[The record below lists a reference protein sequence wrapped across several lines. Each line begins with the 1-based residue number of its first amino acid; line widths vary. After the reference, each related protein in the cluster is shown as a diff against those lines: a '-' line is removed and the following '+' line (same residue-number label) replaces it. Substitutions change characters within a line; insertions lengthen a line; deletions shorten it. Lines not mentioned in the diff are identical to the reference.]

1 MFKTKKSRI
10 PAVYRI
16 LLVAIAVMAI
26 GGIAVNCY
34 VGNYYRADSIAEA
47 AIDSDR
53 EVSVT
58 IEKKDKRIQATQ
70 YDLRHKNY
78 TITFAPQDK
87 EKATKALIFYPG
99 GRVQYTA
106 YAPLMHELAKNNF
119 VCILVHMPGNLA
131 VLDQNAA
138 DGIIEKYKEIY
149 PSIQEW
155 YMGGHSLGGAM
166 AAEYVSKHVDEFDGL
181 YLFAAY
187 STADLSDSD
196 LRVFSVYGSEDG
208 VLDMDKYRKYRSNL
222 PEDTYEYVID
232 GGCHSYFGSYG
243 LQKGE
248 GTPDVAFE
256 EQIEMAVDFIT
267 YNSK

>member
-70 YDLRHKNY
+70 YDLRNKNY

-106 YAPLMHELAKNNF
+106 
-119 VCILVHMPGNLA
+119 VC
-131 VLDQNAA
+131 AA
-138 DGIIEKYKEIY
+138 D
-149 PSIQEW
+149 
-155 YMGGHSLGGAM
+155 A
-166 AAEYVSKHVDEFDGL
+166 
-181 YLFAAY
+181 
-187 STADLSDSD
+187 
-196 LRVFSVYGSEDG
+196 
-208 VLDMDKYRKYRSNL
+208 
-222 PEDTYEYVID
+222 
-232 GGCHSYFGSYG
+232 
-243 LQKGE
+243 
-248 GTPDVAFE
+248 
-256 EQIEMAVDFIT
+256 
-267 YNSK
+267 

>member
-10 PAVYRI
+10 PAVYRM

-34 VGNYYRADSIAEA
+34 VGNYYRADSIAKA

-53 EVSVT
+53 EISVT

-70 YDLRHKNY
+70 YDLKHKNY

-119 VCILVHMPGNLA
+119 VCICRATSQYWTRMQLTV
-131 VLDQNAA
+131 
-138 DGIIEKYKEIY
+138 
-149 PSIQEW
+149 
-155 YMGGHSLGGAM
+155 SL
-166 AAEYVSKHVDEFDGL
+166 KN
-181 YLFAAY
+181 
-187 STADLSDSD
+187 T
-196 LRVFSVYGSEDG
+196 
-208 VLDMDKYRKYRSNL
+208 RKYTHPYRN
-222 PEDTYEYVID
+222 
-232 GGCHSYFGSYG
+232 
-243 LQKGE
+243 
-248 GTPDVAFE
+248 GTWEVTP
-256 EQIEMAVDFIT
+256 
-267 YNSK
+267 

>member
-1 MFKTKKSRI
+1 M
-10 PAVYRI
+10 YRI

-70 YDLRHKNY
+70 YDLKLKNY

-131 VLDQNAA
+131 VLDQEPWLQNMCQSMLMSLT
-138 DGIIEKYKEIY
+138 DYIFLQHIL
-149 PSIQEW
+149 PLTCRIQ
-155 YMGGHSLGGAM
+155 
-166 AAEYVSKHVDEFDGL
+166 
-181 YLFAAY
+181 
-187 STADLSDSD
+187 
-196 LRVFSVYGSEDG
+196 
-208 VLDMDKYRKYRSNL
+208 
-222 PEDTYEYVID
+222 I
-232 GGCHSYFGSYG
+232 
-243 LQKGE
+243 
-248 GTPDVAFE
+248 
-256 EQIEMAVDFIT
+256 
-267 YNSK
+267 

>member
-53 EVSVT
+53 EVAVT

-87 EKATKALIFYPG
+87 EKA
-99 GRVQYTA
+99 
-106 YAPLMHELAKNNF
+106 
-119 VCILVHMPGNLA
+119 
-131 VLDQNAA
+131 
-138 DGIIEKYKEIY
+138 EIY
-149 PSIQEW
+149 LTQ
-155 YMGGHSLGGAM
+155 
-166 AAEYVSKHVDEFDGL
+166 AAEQGNQY
-181 YLFAAY
+181 AAY
-187 STADLSDSD
+187 LLEHWQEAV
-196 LRVFSVYGSEDG
+196 R
-208 VLDMDKYRKYRSNL
+208 
-222 PEDTYEYVID
+222 
-232 GGCHSYFGSYG
+232 
-243 LQKGE
+243 
-248 GTPDVAFE
+248 PDVFLMTTRLLRHLGNVFADE
-256 EQIEMAVDFIT
+256 SERRRSGSGMAVDRKLRRKIREKKIAQGHAEDDHAQIQT
-267 YNSK
+267 M

>member
-70 YDLRHKNY
+70 YDLKLKNY

-87 EKATKALIFYPG
+87 EKATKALIFLS
-99 GRVQYTA
+99 GRQGTVYG
-106 YAPLMHELAKNNF
+106 
-119 VCILVHMPGNLA
+119 VC
-131 VLDQNAA
+131 AA
-138 DGIIEKYKEIY
+138 D
-149 PSIQEW
+149 
-155 YMGGHSLGGAM
+155 A
-166 AAEYVSKHVDEFDGL
+166 
-181 YLFAAY
+181 
-187 STADLSDSD
+187 
-196 LRVFSVYGSEDG
+196 
-208 VLDMDKYRKYRSNL
+208 
-222 PEDTYEYVID
+222 
-232 GGCHSYFGSYG
+232 
-243 LQKGE
+243 
-248 GTPDVAFE
+248 
-256 EQIEMAVDFIT
+256 
-267 YNSK
+267 

>member
-53 EVSVT
+53 EVAVT

-87 EKATKALIFYPG
+87 EKATKALIFI
-99 GRVQYTA
+99 REA
-106 YAPLMHELAKNNF
+106 
-119 VCILVHMPGNLA
+119 
-131 VLDQNAA
+131 
-138 DGIIEKYKEIY
+138 
-149 PSIQEW
+149 
-155 YMGGHSLGGAM
+155 
-166 AAEYVSKHVDEFDGL
+166 
-181 YLFAAY
+181 
-187 STADLSDSD
+187 
-196 LRVFSVYGSEDG
+196 
-208 VLDMDKYRKYRSNL
+208 
-222 PEDTYEYVID
+222 
-232 GGCHSYFGSYG
+232 GCN
-243 LQKGE
+243 
-248 GTPDVAFE
+248 
-256 EQIEMAVDFIT
+256 IRRMRR
-267 YNSK
+267 

>member
-70 YDLRHKNY
+70 YDLKLKNY

-87 EKATKALIFYPG
+87 EKATKALIF
-99 GRVQYTA
+99 
-106 YAPLMHELAKNNF
+106 PLYSGIFCNSSSARLSSI
-119 VCILVHMPGNLA
+119 ILIM
-131 VLDQNAA
+131 
-138 DGIIEKYKEIY
+138 
-149 PSIQEW
+149 PSI
-155 YMGGHSLGGAM
+155 SVGA
-166 AAEYVSKHVDEFDGL
+166 
-181 YLFAAY
+181 
-187 STADLSDSD
+187 
-196 LRVFSVYGSEDG
+196 R
-208 VLDMDKYRKYRSNL
+208 
-222 PEDTYEYVID
+222 
-232 GGCHSYFGSYG
+232 C
-243 LQKGE
+243 
-248 GTPDVAFE
+248 FE
-256 EQIEMAVDFIT
+256 R
-267 YNSK
+267 

>member
-70 YDLRHKNY
+70 YDLKLKNY

-119 VCILVHMPGNLA
+119 VCILVHMPGNLPCTIP
-131 VLDQNAA
+131 VWM
-138 DGIIEKYKEIY
+138 GIFPCIF
-149 PSIQEW
+149 Q
-155 YMGGHSLGGAM
+155 
-166 AAEYVSKHVDEFDGL
+166 
-181 YLFAAY
+181 
-187 STADLSDSD
+187 
-196 LRVFSVYGSEDG
+196 
-208 VLDMDKYRKYRSNL
+208 
-222 PEDTYEYVID
+222 
-232 GGCHSYFGSYG
+232 
-243 LQKGE
+243 
-248 GTPDVAFE
+248 
-256 EQIEMAVDFIT
+256 
-267 YNSK
+267 